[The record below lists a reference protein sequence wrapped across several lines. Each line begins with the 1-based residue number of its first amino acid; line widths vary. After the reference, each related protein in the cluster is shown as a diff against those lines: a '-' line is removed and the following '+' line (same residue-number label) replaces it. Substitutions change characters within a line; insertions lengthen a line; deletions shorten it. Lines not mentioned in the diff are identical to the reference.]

1 MTSKA
6 NLKAIE
12 EAALQG
18 EKKRLS
24 AEKKERKTAKNKK
37 QASID
42 AEEAA
47 LRGIAKAR
55 GKTFVSKKT
64 KKRVGKVGGLFK
76 KAGKI
81 AAKGGKR
88 ALEIRAANVA
98 EQEKRDKKAAAAK
111 KAAATRKKNA
121 DAKKKKPVKRKAKK

>member
-1 MTSKA
+1 MTSNA

-12 EAALQG
+12 KAAFEG
-18 EKKRLS
+18 EKKRLA
-24 AEKKERKTAKNKK
+24 AEKKEKKTVESKA

-55 GKTFVSKKT
+55 GKPFVSEKT

-76 KAGKI
+76 RAGKM

-88 ALEIRAANVA
+88 ALEIRAANIA
-98 EQEKRDKKAAAAK
+98 EEERKEKKRIAAK
-111 KAAATRKKNA
+111 KAAATRKKTA
-121 DAKKKKPVKRKAKK
+121 AKKKKPVKRKVKK

>member
-1 MTSKA
+1 MTSKK

-12 EAALQG
+12 EAAYQG
-18 EKKRLS
+18 EKKRLA
-24 AEKKERKTAKNKK
+24 AEKKEKKTAKSKK

-55 GKTFVSKKT
+55 GKPFVSKKA
-64 KKRVGKVGGLFK
+64 KERVGKVGGLFK
-76 KAGKI
+76 RAGKI
-81 AAKGGKR
+81 AGKGGKR
-88 ALEIRAANVA
+88 ALEIRAANIA

-111 KAAATRKKNA
+111 KAAATRKKKA
-121 DAKKKKPVKRKAKK
+121 AAKKRAKK